1 MAKSIRVNVTLVERK
16 GDATCEQHLGF
27 DCQLR
32 DVSDLATL
40 ASLLNQLHH
49 RAEYFAKEGET

>member
-16 GDATCEQHLGF
+16 GDATYEQHLGF

-32 DVSDLATL
+32 DVSDLVTL
-40 ASLLNQLHH
+40 ASLFEQMRQ
-49 RAEYFAKEGET
+49 RAEHFAKEGET